1 MHLQSIFSI
10 RRRSGVILRRREG
23 GMMMMEEIAKLLL
36 EGKTLEE
43 VAFSLS
49 LSVEWLEVVTGTDG
63 FKCVREALEDG
74 RGGRI
79 GGQGHSALFEAG
91 EHGGGREGAWG
102 AAHGVAS
109 AE

>member
-1 MHLQSIFSI
+1 
-10 RRRSGVILRRREG
+10 
-23 GMMMMEEIAKLLL
+23 MMMMEEIAKLLL

-74 RGGRI
+74 RGT
-79 GGQGHSALFEAG
+79 
-91 EHGGGREGAWG
+91 
-102 AAHGVAS
+102 
-109 AE
+109 